1 MFELTCGGPPVRT
14 TVMKSF
20 QLDKPVVL
28 TCVLTENEEGDVDN
42 GRISVQE
49 EKRLWKGKC

>member
-28 TCVLTENEEGDVDN
+28 TCVLTENKEGYVDN

-49 EKRLWKGKC
+49 EERLWKGKR